1 MAEDIDEGPG
11 RVWIDPGPQLLGQP
25 DAAAFHDATDHGI
38 HLVVAQHVHVR
49 VDIRRN
55 GENERLHASLLRFS
69 EPASL
74 AGPDAPAQLLI
85 CLVLTEGLTNIS
97 PAGFALTS
105 GLVHLCVICVTK

>member
-55 GENERLHASLLRFS
+55 GENERLHASLLPFS
-69 EPASL
+69 EPVSL

-85 CLVLTEGLTNIS
+85 CLDRKSTRLNSSHLGISYAVFCLKKKTE
-97 PAGFALTS
+97 
-105 GLVHLCVICVTK
+105 V